1 MYKKLKNS
9 GLIAGMAS
17 AQLYTSCFD
26 EDKTKGVIPDFEVKP
41 SIMHLVSGQ
50 DFVLNYVLH
59 LIKKSQ
65 KRKIKK

>member
-1 MYKKLKNS
+1 
-9 GLIAGMAS
+9 MAS

-50 DFVLNYVLH
+50 DFVLNHVLH
-59 LIKKSQ
+59 LIKKV
-65 KRKIKK
+65 RKERSRNN